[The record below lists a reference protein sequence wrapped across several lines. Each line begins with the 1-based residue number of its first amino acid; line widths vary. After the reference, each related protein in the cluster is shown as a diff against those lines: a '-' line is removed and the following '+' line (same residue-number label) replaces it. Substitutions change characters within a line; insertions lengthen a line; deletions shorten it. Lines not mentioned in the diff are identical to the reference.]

1 MYQRLVSLLLSYI
14 TTLLTHVLGQ
24 PSRRSFN
31 HIELS
36 HIAPGANAGTST
48 KHHNKPISHH
58 NCQIKVIGLELILVV
73 DRAQLY
79 SSAPYLANLMA
90 MRQGFLAGL
99 PLGVKRLLGSV
110 AVAISQA
117 KSSPT
122 LLPMRLTAGRA
133 PRLILTPF
141 RLSCIGLVPRPCTP
155 TDVRFGNVRLRHL
168 GG

>member
-1 MYQRLVSLLLSYI
+1 MNQSLVSLLPSYI

-31 HIELS
+31 HVELS
-36 HIAPGANAGTST
+36 HITPGANAGTST
-48 KHHNKPISHH
+48 ENHNMPFSHH
-58 NCQIKVIGLELILVV
+58 TCLIGLEHILVA

-117 KSSPT
+117 ESSC
-122 LLPMRLTAGRA
+122 RA
-133 PRLILTPF
+133 PPF
-141 RLSCIGLVPRPCTP
+141 SPC
-155 TDVRFGNVRLRHL
+155 GQLRGARHA
-168 GG
+168 